1 MPTWRFSFACA
12 LGLATI
18 TSAASAQQTG
28 CMVTMPTPFRLLERQ
43 AVASGGVS
51 FPARTQVRVISYGS
65 ARQASNRAV
74 RARIDTAEGWLFVST
89 VLLRACPAGSI
100 AERAGDVAAGNPAPS
115 ETPSPQPETSL
126 RACIPGGTQACL
138 CVGGSSGVQ
147 SCAHSGMAWEPCAC
161 AAPAEAPGEGSTR
174 TSVADSSEART
185 EEPDRAGDESRRSTL
200 ESVRRDMLATLNDP
214 TARQIRAL
222 LHPTGGGGAMGR
234 SAVQCR
240 DSVCVGT
247 FIVLWSGGILRTAY
261 QSAVRWIV
269 GADGSSHATLLGENS
284 VIRADA
290 SHIQSMDRYLAGI
303 ASRITAH

>member
-1 MPTWRFSFACA
+1 MPTWKFSFACA
-12 LGLATI
+12 FGLTTI

-28 CMVTMPTPFRLLERQ
+28 CLVTMPTPFRLLERQ

-100 AERAGDVAAGNPAPS
+100 AERAGDVAAGTPAPS
-115 ETPSPQPETSL
+115 ETPSQQPETPA

-161 AAPAEAPGEGSTR
+161 AAPAEAASEGTR
-174 TSVADSSEART
+174 TSAADSSEARA
-185 EEPDRAGDESRRSTL
+185 EESGGAGDESRRSTL
-200 ESVRRDMLATLNDP
+200 ESVRREMLATLNDP

-234 SAVQCR
+234 SSVLCR

-247 FIVLWSGGILRTAY
+247 FIVLWSGGILRDAY
-261 QSAVRWIV
+261 QSGVRWIV
-269 GADGSSHATLLGENS
+269 GIDGSSHATLIGENS